1 MEDKTNAKFLSSQNN
16 AGKHKEVYL
25 SPSGIEPMPQILQQ
39 PLKSAYL
46 PWKHIV
52 TSYSWTV
59 NAYTQ
64 FVTLCWKVNIWKTE
78 MEMGV

>member
-52 TSYSWTV
+52 TSYS
-59 NAYTQ
+59 
-64 FVTLCWKVNIWKTE
+64 
-78 MEMGV
+78 